1 MVKFWRVHS
10 HLGKTMKI
18 PYTRPPVVFRV
29 YSGFANELPSLKG
42 TSPAYLFL
50 VMYWN
55 YKNPM
60 DSVVE
65 LQYQYLGDKELRY
78 IDPNFMRSILSD
90 MPSYR
95 DAIVD
100 IAPGRT
106 FFKGLCY
113 EYATE
118 LVRYEDRV
126 SKSLAGRL
134 VNDHNLELAVS
145 LTFPNKVKSMD
156 QALCVLH
163 LIARVSDFAEEMGS
177 SGTISTFISQAKE
190 KMSRIR
196 ETIDEYDTYI
206 SEDYKTLD
214 SYVEVLRRFGIE
226 YDMSGLENS
235 NN

>member
-10 HLGKTMKI
+10 NLGETVKI
-18 PYTRPPVVFRV
+18 PYTRPPVRFRV
-29 YSGFANELPSLKG
+29 YSSFANELPSLKG

-65 LQYQYLGDKELRY
+65 LQYQYIGDKEFRY

-106 FFKGLCY
+106 FFKGLCG
-113 EYATE
+113 EHATE
-118 LVRYEDRV
+118 LLRYDERLTH
-126 SKSLAGRL
+126 SLAGSL
-134 VNDHNLELAVS
+134 VTDHNLELAVS

-156 QALCVLH
+156 QALRVLH
-163 LIARVSDFAEEMGS
+163 LIGRVSDFAEEMS
-177 SGTISTFISQAKE
+177 YSGAISTSISQVKE

-214 SYVEVLRRFGIE
+214 SYARVLRRFGIE

>member
-1 MVKFWRVHS
+1 MVKFCRVHS
-10 HLGKTMKI
+10 NLGETVKI
-18 PYTRPPVVFRV
+18 PYTRPPVRFRV
-29 YSGFANELPSLKG
+29 YSSFANELPSLKG

-65 LQYQYLGDKELRY
+65 LQYQYLGDKEFRY

-106 FFKGLCY
+106 FFKGLCG
-113 EYATE
+113 EHATE
-118 LVRYEDRV
+118 LLRYDERLMH
-126 SKSLAGRL
+126 SLAGRL
-134 VNDHNLELAVS
+134 VADHNLELAVS

-156 QALCVLH
+156 QALRVLH
-163 LIARVSDFAEEMGS
+163 LIGRVSDFAEEMS
-177 SGTISTFISQAKE
+177 YSGAISTSISQAKE
-190 KMSRIR
+190 KMFRIR

-214 SYVEVLRRFGIE
+214 SYARVLRRFGIE

>member
-1 MVKFWRVHS
+1 MVKFWRVYS
-10 HLGKTMKI
+10 NLGETIKI
-18 PYTRPPVVFRV
+18 PYTRPPVRFKV
-29 YSGFANELPSLKG
+29 YSSFANELPSLKG

-65 LQYQYLGDKELRY
+65 LQYQVLGDKELRY
-78 IDPNFMRSILSD
+78 IDPNFMRSILAD

-106 FFKGLCY
+106 FFKGLCE
-113 EYATE
+113 EYVAE
-118 LVRYEDRV
+118 IVRYEDRV

-134 VNDHNLELAVS
+134 VHDYNLELAVS
-145 LTFPNKVKSMD
+145 LTFPNKVKSMN
-156 QALCVLH
+156 QAWRVLC
-163 LIARVSDFAEEMGS
+163 LIGQVADFAEEMGS
-177 SGTISTFISQAKE
+177 SGTISTSISKVKE

-196 ETIDEYDTYI
+196 ETIDEYDTYM

-214 SYVEVLRRFGIE
+214 SYVGVLRRFGIE
-226 YDMSGLENS
+226 YDISGIENS

>member
-18 PYTRPPVVFRV
+18 PYTRPPVVFRA
-29 YSGFANELPSLKG
+29 YSSFVNEIPSLRG

-65 LQYQYLGDKELRY
+65 LQYQHFGDKELRY
-78 IDPNFMRSILSD
+78 IDPNFMRSILAD

-106 FFKGLCY
+106 FFKGLCG
-113 EYATE
+113 EHATE
-118 LVRYEDRV
+118 LLGYDERLTH
-126 SKSLAGRL
+126 SLAGRL
-134 VNDHNLELAVS
+134 VADHNLELAVS
-145 LTFPNKVKSMD
+145 LTFPNKVKSMY
-156 QALCVLH
+156 QALRVLH
-163 LIARVSDFAEEMGS
+163 LIGRVSDFAEEMGS
-177 SGTISTFISQAKE
+177 SGTISTSISQVKE
-190 KMSRIR
+190 RMSRIR
-196 ETIDEYDTYI
+196 ETIDAYDTYI

>member
-10 HLGKTMKI
+10 NLGETVKI
-18 PYTRPPVVFRV
+18 PYTRPPVRFRV
-29 YSGFANELPSLKG
+29 YSSFANELPSLKG

-65 LQYQYLGDKELRY
+65 LQYQYIGDKEFRY

-106 FFKGLCY
+106 FFKGLCG
-113 EYATE
+113 EHATE
-118 LVRYEDRV
+118 LLRYDQRLAH
-126 SKSLAGRL
+126 SLAGCL
-134 VNDHNLELAVS
+134 VTYHNLELAVS

-156 QALCVLH
+156 QALRVLH
-163 LIARVSDFAEEMGS
+163 LIGRVSDFAEEMAS
-177 SGTISTFISQAKE
+177 SGTISTSISQVKE
-190 KMSRIR
+190 KMARIH

-206 SEDYKTLD
+206 SEDYNTLD
-214 SYVEVLRRFGIE
+214 SYVGVLRRFGIE
-226 YDMSGLENS
+226 YDMSWDREL
-235 NN
+235 

>member
-1 MVKFWRVHS
+1 MVKFCRVHS

-18 PYTRPPVVFRV
+18 PYTRPPVVFRA
-29 YSGFANELPSLKG
+29 YSSFVNEIPSLRG

-65 LQYQYLGDKELRY
+65 LQYQYLGDKEFRY

-106 FFKGLCY
+106 FFKGLCG
-113 EYATE
+113 ERTTE
-118 LVRYEDRV
+118 LVRYDERLTH
-126 SKSLAGRL
+126 SLAGRL
-134 VNDHNLELAVS
+134 VADHNLELAVS

-156 QALCVLH
+156 QALRVLH
-163 LIARVSDFAEEMGS
+163 LIGRVSDFAEEMGC
-177 SGTISTFISQAKE
+177 SGTISTSISQVKE
-190 KMSRIR
+190 KMARIH

-206 SEDYKTLD
+206 SEDYNTLD
-214 SYVEVLRRFGIE
+214 SYVGVLRRFGIE

>member
-29 YSGFANELPSLKG
+29 YSSFANELPSLKG

-65 LQYQYLGDKELRY
+65 LQYQYIGDKEFRY

-106 FFKGLCY
+106 FFKGLCG
-113 EYATE
+113 ERTTE
-118 LVRYEDRV
+118 LVRYDDRV
-126 SKSLAGRL
+126 SKSHAGRL
-134 VNDHNLELAVS
+134 VADHNLELAVS

-156 QALCVLH
+156 QALRVLH
-163 LIARVSDFAEEMGS
+163 LIGRVSDFAEEMGS
-177 SGTISTFISQAKE
+177 SGTISTSISQVKE
-190 KMSRIR
+190 KMARIH

-206 SEDYKTLD
+206 SEDYNTLD
-214 SYVEVLRRFGIE
+214 SYVGVLRRFGIE

>member
-10 HLGKTMKI
+10 NLGETVKI
-18 PYTRPPVVFRV
+18 PYTRPPVRFKV
-29 YSGFANELPSLKG
+29 YSSFANELPSLKG

-65 LQYQYLGDKELRY
+65 LQYQVLGDKEFRY

-106 FFKGLCY
+106 FFKGLC
-113 EYATE
+113 EEWATG
-118 LVRYEDRV
+118 LKIYEDRV

-134 VNDHNLELAVS
+134 VADHNLELAVS

-156 QALCVLH
+156 QALRVLN
-163 LIARVSDFAEEMGS
+163 LIGRVSDFAEEMGS
-177 SGTISTFISQAKE
+177 SGTISTSISQVKE
-190 KMSRIR
+190 KMSRLR
-196 ETIDEYDTYI
+196 ENIDEYDTYI
-206 SEDYKTLD
+206 SEDYNTLD
-214 SYVEVLRRFGIE
+214 SYVGVLRRFGIE
-226 YDMSGLENS
+226 YDMSWDREF
-235 NN
+235 

>member
-10 HLGKTMKI
+10 NLGETVKI
-18 PYTRPPVVFRV
+18 PYTRPPVRFRV
-29 YSGFANELPSLKG
+29 YSSFANELPSLKG
-42 TSPAYLFL
+42 TSTAYLFL

-65 LQYQYLGDKELRY
+65 LQYQYIGDKEFRY

-106 FFKGLCY
+106 FFKGLCG
-113 EYATE
+113 EHTTE
-118 LVRYEDRV
+118 LLRYDERLMH
-126 SKSLAGRL
+126 SLAGRL
-134 VNDHNLELAVS
+134 VADHNLELAVS

-156 QALCVLH
+156 QALRVLH
-163 LIARVSDFAEEMGS
+163 LIGRVSDFAEEMGS
-177 SGTISTFISQAKE
+177 SGTISTSISQVKE
-190 KMSRIR
+190 KMARIH

-214 SYVEVLRRFGIE
+214 SYARVLRRFGIE

>member
-10 HLGKTMKI
+10 NLGETVKI
-18 PYTRPPVVFRV
+18 PYTRPPVRFRV
-29 YSGFANELPSLKG
+29 YSSFANELPSLKG

-65 LQYQYLGDKELRY
+65 LQYQYIGDKEFRY
-78 IDPNFMRSILSD
+78 IDPNFMRSILAD

-106 FFKGLCY
+106 FFKGLC
-113 EYATE
+113 EEWATG
-118 LVRYEDRV
+118 LKIYEDRV

-134 VNDHNLELAVS
+134 VADHNLELAVS

-163 LIARVSDFAEEMGS
+163 LIGRVSDFAEEMGS
-177 SGTISTFISQAKE
+177 SGTISTSISQVKE
-190 KMSRIR
+190 KMARLR
-196 ETIDEYDTYI
+196 ENIDEYDTYI
-206 SEDYKTLD
+206 SEDYNTLD
-214 SYVEVLRRFGIE
+214 SYVGVLRRFGIE
-226 YDMSGLENS
+226 YDMSWDREF
-235 NN
+235 

>member
-1 MVKFWRVHS
+1 MVNFCRVYS
-10 HLGKTMKI
+10 HLGKTVKI
-18 PYTRPPVVFRV
+18 PYTRPPVRFRV
-29 YSGFANELPSLKG
+29 YSSFANELPSLRG

-65 LQYQYLGDKELRY
+65 LQYQVLGDKEFRY
-78 IDPNFMRSILSD
+78 IDPNFMRSILAD

-106 FFKGLCY
+106 FFKGLCGDH
-113 EYATE
+113 ATE
-118 LVRYEDRV
+118 LLGYDDRV

-134 VNDHNLELAVS
+134 VADHNLELAVS

-156 QALCVLH
+156 QALRVLY
-163 LIARVSDFAEEMGS
+163 LIGRVSDFAEEMGS
-177 SGTISTFISQAKE
+177 SGTISTSISQVKE
-190 KMSRIR
+190 KMARIH
-196 ETIDEYDTYI
+196 ETIGEYDTYI
-206 SEDYKTLD
+206 SEDYNTLD
-214 SYVEVLRRFGIE
+214 SYVGVLRRFGIE
-226 YDMSGLENS
+226 YDMSWDREL
-235 NN
+235 

>member
-10 HLGKTMKI
+10 NLGETVKI
-18 PYTRPPVVFRV
+18 PYTRPPVRFRV
-29 YSGFANELPSLKG
+29 YSSFANELPSLKG

-65 LQYQYLGDKELRY
+65 LQYQYIGDKEFRY

-106 FFKGLCY
+106 FFKGLCG
-113 EYATE
+113 ERTTE
-118 LVRYEDRV
+118 LVRYDDRV
-126 SKSLAGRL
+126 SKSLAGCL
-134 VNDHNLELAVS
+134 VADHNLELAVS

-156 QALCVLH
+156 QALRVLH
-163 LIARVSDFAEEMGS
+163 LIGRVSDFAEEMGS
-177 SGTISTFISQAKE
+177 SGTISTSISQVKE
-190 KMSRIR
+190 KMARIH

-206 SEDYKTLD
+206 SEDYNTLD
-214 SYVEVLRRFGIE
+214 SYVGVLRRFGIE
-226 YDMSGLENS
+226 YDMSWDREL
-235 NN
+235 

>member
-1 MVKFWRVHS
+1 MVKFWRVYS

-18 PYTRPPVVFRV
+18 PYTRPLVRFRV
-29 YSGFANELPSLKG
+29 HSSFANELPSLRG

-65 LQYQYLGDKELRY
+65 LQYQYIGDKEFRY
-78 IDPNFMRSILSD
+78 IDPNFMRSILAD

-106 FFKGLCY
+106 FFKGLCG
-113 EYATE
+113 EHATE
-118 LVRYEDRV
+118 LLRYDERLTH
-126 SKSLAGRL
+126 SLAGSL
-134 VNDHNLELAVS
+134 VTDHNLELAVS

-156 QALCVLH
+156 QALRVLH
-163 LIARVSDFAEEMGS
+163 LIGRVSDFAEEMGS
-177 SGTISTFISQAKE
+177 SGTISTSISQVKE
-190 KMSRIR
+190 KMARIH

-214 SYVEVLRRFGIE
+214 SYARVLRRFGIE

>member
-10 HLGKTMKI
+10 NLGETVKI
-18 PYTRPPVVFRV
+18 PYTRPPVRFRV
-29 YSGFANELPSLKG
+29 YSSFANELPSLKG

-65 LQYQYLGDKELRY
+65 LQYQYIGDKEFRY

-106 FFKGLCY
+106 FFKGLC
-113 EYATE
+113 EEWATG
-118 LVRYEDRV
+118 LKIYEDRV

-134 VNDHNLELAVS
+134 VADHNLELAVS

-156 QALCVLH
+156 QALRVLY
-163 LIARVSDFAEEMGS
+163 LIGRVSDFAEEMGS
-177 SGTISTFISQAKE
+177 SGTISTSISQVKE
-190 KMSRIR
+190 KMSRLR
-196 ETIDEYDTYI
+196 ENIDEYDTYI
-206 SEDYKTLD
+206 SEDYNTLD
-214 SYVEVLRRFGIE
+214 SYVGVLRRFGIE
-226 YDMSGLENS
+226 YDMSWDREF
-235 NN
+235 

>member
-1 MVKFWRVHS
+1 MGKFWRVYS
-10 HLGKTMKI
+10 NLGKTIKI
-18 PYTRPPVVFRV
+18 PYTRPPVRFKV
-29 YSGFANELPSLKG
+29 YSSFANELPSLKG

-65 LQYQYLGDKELRY
+65 LQYQVLGDKELRY
-78 IDPNFMRSILSD
+78 IDPNFMRLILAD

-106 FFKGLCY
+106 FFKGLCE
-113 EYATE
+113 EYVAE
-118 LVRYEDRV
+118 MVRYEDRV

-134 VNDHNLELAVS
+134 VHDYNLELAVS

-156 QALCVLH
+156 QALRVLH
-163 LIARVSDFAEEMGS
+163 LIGRVSDFAEEMGS
-177 SGTISTFISQAKE
+177 SGTISTSISKVKE

-196 ETIDEYDTYI
+196 ETIDEDDTYM

-214 SYVEVLRRFGIE
+214 SYVGVLRRFGIE
-226 YDMSGLENS
+226 YDISGIENS